1 MNRKYGKSLLLA
13 LLLTGSVNSYAVLQT
28 NITKQFNNVTL
39 KEVLTEVENELHY
52 SVIYKKGEVNEQKV
66 INRNFENATLEEVL
80 STVLGEGM
88 EFKVNGKM
96 IIISRA
102 KGGSASS
109 ASATQQAKKQ
119 VTGVVKDDQGI
130 PVIGANV
137 LVKGT
142 SMGTITDMDG
152 KYSLQVDDNSVLQIS
167 YIGYTTKEVAVAGG
181 FSYLG
186 KQVSYLTQGM
196 FVGAVSDNFDER
208 IEQKIFHAEIVV
220 DSAKVSAE
228 MKAYKKIPVI
238 TEFTDSGGN
247 DILRETIENNYR
259 RVKQEI
265 IALVEFET
273 ERIKVDPKLSKLLNN
288 A

>member
-39 KEVLTEVENELHY
+39 KEVLTEVENKLHY

-152 KYSLQVDDNSVLQIS
+152 KYSLQVDDNSV
-167 YIGYTTKEVAVAGG
+167 
-181 FSYLG
+181 
-186 KQVSYLTQGM
+186 
-196 FVGAVSDNFDER
+196 
-208 IEQKIFHAEIVV
+208 
-220 DSAKVSAE
+220 
-228 MKAYKKIPVI
+228 
-238 TEFTDSGGN
+238 
-247 DILRETIENNYR
+247 
-259 RVKQEI
+259 
-265 IALVEFET
+265 
-273 ERIKVDPKLSKLLNN
+273 
-288 A
+288 

>member
-80 STVLGEGM
+80 STALGEGM